1 MKGNTSTFSRFTVDA
16 RRGAADV
23 DAVSPASGRDEA
35 AGQAN
40 GRIGA
45 AVAR

>member
-1 MKGNTSTFSRFTVDA
+1 MKGNISTFSRFTVDA
-16 RRGAADV
+16 RRRAAVV

-35 AGQAN
+35 AGQAK

-45 AVAR
+45 ALAR